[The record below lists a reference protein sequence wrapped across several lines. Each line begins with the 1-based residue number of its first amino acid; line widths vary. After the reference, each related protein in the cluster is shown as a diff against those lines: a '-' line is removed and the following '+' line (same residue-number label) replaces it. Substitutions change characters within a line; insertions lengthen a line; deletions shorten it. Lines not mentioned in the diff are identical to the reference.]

1 MKISTFSFKATWL
14 LAILFL
20 PYISFAQMNGN
31 YILSG
36 IVKDDTGQLLP
47 GVSVKI
53 KGSTAGSTSNMQG
66 IFAITSNA
74 KFPLM
79 LVFSSIG
86 FKPQEFLVNNPGSQ
100 LNVQLVTQSMV
111 VNEVVVTAS
120 RQEERIMR
128 SPVAIEKLDIR
139 SIRNSPAPSF
149 YDALENVKGVQM
161 TTSSLTFKVPN
172 TRGFNIPNNF
182 RFMQMVDGV
191 DMQAATLGV
200 PLGNAI
206 GPTELDISS
215 IEITPGAASAL
226 YGMNAINGLAN
237 LITKNPF
244 TYQGLS
250 IYQRTG
256 VNHVDGIDHS
266 PAVLSETALR
276 YAKAFG
282 SKFAFKVNGSYMHG
296 TDWISNSQ
304 QDQNPNYLPGANPSF
319 PQLNGASNTA
329 YDGWNRYG
337 DDALAGSNLVSI
349 SGLTINGKTNQT
361 LRVARTGYYEKDL
374 VNPEVKNL
382 KFDAAFHYKP
392 NDHTEMVY
400 SYRIGDM
407 DGTFQRGNKIRL
419 QDVIVQNHKLEVK
432 GKNFKILSY
441 VSLENTGK
449 SYNVK
454 PLADNL
460 DLYSGGS
467 NSVWAAKYK
476 STLVSQLS
484 NGVDLAPANNAARA
498 TADAGR
504 VLPGTQ
510 TFNDLKNTIIGI
522 NNWDIKSSLIP
533 NAPATGG
540 AALVQKSRM
549 YHIEGQWDLSKTIK
563 IFDLLVGADA
573 RLYQIIPDG
582 NNFVDFSRSI
592 ADRNQPSADGSFGN
606 NVYYKK
612 VGAFAQGTKTFFD
625 EKLKVVG
632 SLRFDYNPYYG
643 PKITPRIAAVYSPV
657 ENQNFRV
664 TFQQG
669 YRFPSLF
676 EALSYVNNGRVK
688 RVGSLSFIDQGL
700 GYLENSYTQ
709 ASVVNFNNAVA
720 AAGNTDAAA
729 LANKGLLKTADL
741 PKARPER
748 INSFEI
754 GYKSVIFDNKVVL
767 DLDAYSNVY
776 NGFLGQVQVYV
787 PKAATI
793 GTDAAVLAMLDR
805 NRDATAAT
813 TTTAASAGQDRYRV
827 YTNAK
832 NDYHNYGSALGVTY
846 NFYKTYSV
854 AGNISFNKL
863 VANNTDD
870 IFVTGFNTP
879 ILSTNL
885 SFGNREIIK
894 NFGFNV
900 IYKWQQGFLWES
912 PLATGSVP
920 AIHTFDAQVS
930 LRVLDYKANFK
941 LGATDL
947 LNRRYIQYAGGP
959 TLGGLY
965 YLAVT
970 FDCLLN
976 K

>member
-1 MKISTFSFKATWL
+1 MFSN
-14 LAILFL
+14 
-20 PYISFAQMNGN
+20 AQINGN

-36 IVKDDTGQLLP
+36 TVKDDTGQPLP

-53 KGSTAGSTSNMQG
+53 KGSTAGSTSAANG
-66 IFAITSNA
+66 RFAITSNA
-74 KFPLM
+74 KFPLT

-120 RQEERIMR
+120 RQEERILR

-206 GPTELDISS
+206 GPTELDIASV
-215 IEITPGAASAL
+215 EITPGAASAL
-226 YGMNAINGLAN
+226 YGMNAINGMAN

-244 TYQGLS
+244 AYQGLS

-256 VNHVDGIDHS
+256 VNHVDGADHA
-266 PAVLSETALR
+266 PGVLTETAVR

-296 TDWISNSQ
+296 IDWISNST
-304 QDQNPNYLPGANPSF
+304 QDQNPNNLASANPAY

-382 KFDAAFHYKP
+382 KFDAALSFRP
-392 NDHTEMVY
+392 NEHTEINY

-419 QDVIVQNHKLEVK
+419 DGVIVQNHKLEVK
-432 GKNFKILSY
+432 GKNFKLLGY
-441 VSLENTGK
+441 VSLENTGN

-460 DLYSGGS
+460 DLASGGS
-467 NSVWAAKYK
+467 NSAWAAKYR
-476 STLVSQLS
+476 TALVNQLNS
-484 NGVDLAPANNAARA
+484 GADLAAANNAARA
-498 TADAGR
+498 AADAGR

-510 TFNDLKNTIIGI
+510 AFNELKNTIVGI
-522 NNWDIKSSLIP
+522 NNWDIRSSLIP
-533 NAPATGG
+533 DAPATGG
-540 AALVQKSRM
+540 AALIQKSRM
-549 YHIEGQWDLSKTIK
+549 YHVEGQWDLSKTIK

-582 NNFVDFSRSI
+582 NNFVDFTRSI
-592 ADRNQPSADGSFGN
+592 ADRNKPLANGSFGDD
-606 NVYYKK
+606 VYYKK

-625 EKLKVVG
+625 EKLK
-632 SLRFDYNPYYG
+632 
-643 PKITPRIAAVYSPV
+643 
-657 ENQNFRV
+657 
-664 TFQQG
+664 
-669 YRFPSLF
+669 
-676 EALSYVNNGRVK
+676 
-688 RVGSLSFIDQGL
+688 
-700 GYLENSYTQ
+700 
-709 ASVVNFNNAVA
+709 
-720 AAGNTDAAA
+720 
-729 LANKGLLKTADL
+729 
-741 PKARPER
+741 
-748 INSFEI
+748 
-754 GYKSVIFDNKVVL
+754 
-767 DLDAYSNVY
+767 
-776 NGFLGQVQVYV
+776 
-787 PKAATI
+787 
-793 GTDAAVLAMLDR
+793 
-805 NRDATAAT
+805 
-813 TTTAASAGQDRYRV
+813 
-827 YTNAK
+827 
-832 NDYHNYGSALGVTY
+832 
-846 NFYKTYSV
+846 
-854 AGNISFNKL
+854 
-863 VANNTDD
+863 
-870 IFVTGFNTP
+870 
-879 ILSTNL
+879 
-885 SFGNREIIK
+885 
-894 NFGFNV
+894 
-900 IYKWQQGFLWES
+900 
-912 PLATGSVP
+912 
-920 AIHTFDAQVS
+920 
-930 LRVLDYKANFK
+930 
-941 LGATDL
+941 
-947 LNRRYIQYAGGP
+947 
-959 TLGGLY
+959 
-965 YLAVT
+965 
-970 FDCLLN
+970 
-976 K
+976 